1 MAIYTVSLNFLEN
14 LEQSEMSYLGCILY
28 CFTNEQHPDKLAVD
42 KNKVILAKYIDVV
55 DQRFAD
61 IIKSWVD
68 MLSYIPSS
76 MEKIDVDLRN
86 ITNKEEMCL
95 ALCSSINGTKQ
106 MIVYSM
112 ASLNSVID
120 GDNCILYNG
129 NKIKIFDRDEAKR
142 ILNENIVYNI
152 SHSQVAGRDIKKSI
166 NTNGN
171 E

>member
-14 LEQSEMSYLGCILY
+14 LAPSEMSYLGCILS
-28 CFTNEQHPDKLAVD
+28 CFTNDQHPDKLAVD
-42 KNKVILAKYIDVV
+42 KNRIILDKYIDVV
-55 DQRFAD
+55 DERFAD
-61 IIKSWVD
+61 IVKSWVD

-86 ITNKEEMCL
+86 ITNKEELCL

-112 ASLNSVID
+112 ATLKADID
-120 GDNCILYNG
+120 DDNCVSYNG
-129 NKIKIFDRDEAKR
+129 HRIKILDRDEAKR
-142 ILNENIVYNI
+142 VLNEHIVYNI
-152 SHSQVAGRDIKKSI
+152 SNSQVAGRDIKKSS

-171 E
+171 G